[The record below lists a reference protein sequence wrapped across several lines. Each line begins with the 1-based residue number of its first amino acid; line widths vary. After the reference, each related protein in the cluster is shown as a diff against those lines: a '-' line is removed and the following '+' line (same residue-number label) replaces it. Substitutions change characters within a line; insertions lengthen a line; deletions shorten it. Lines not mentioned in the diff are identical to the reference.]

1 MMRCPRCHVATRGTQ
16 RATWTADSS
25 RSLNHAVA
33 TNVTHGDRAPAAHRA
48 VIAGPTLTAARAR
61 AQARS
66 DEPLARRR
74 TPRKA
79 STPARLGHDDN
90 WGNSPAGK
98 WVTEEKKSGRRASKS
113 PPSSRSKSP
122 APAPAR
128 KATASKKKASAKGGA
143 VNVESFYGCAIAVA
157 GDVIAEVGISG
168 RNYDAMRFF
177 AFCLWGAR
185 SAAPVRAPS
194 PRSGP
199 SPRRRRSHPALRPRP
214 VQHPDQVPDVPL
226 EAELQ
231 QEQDG
236 RLRAQGRVQS
246 GAHLAAH
253 RGPLHRLLHHHPRRR
268 ARPRR
273 HHQQGADARSQP
285 PLAAASPHT
294 REPNPRRPR
303 RSWPRASCRCGR
315 RARPTGSSPTR
326 SCSRW

>member
-1 MMRCPRCHVATRGTQ
+1 M
-16 RATWTADSS
+16 
-25 RSLNHAVA
+25 
-33 TNVTHGDRAPAAHRA
+33 
-48 VIAGPTLTAARAR
+48 ARAH

-98 WVTEEKKSGRRASKS
+98 WVTEEKKSGRRANKS

-128 KATASKKKASAKGGA
+128 KAPASKKKASAKGGA

-185 SAAPVRAPS
+185 SVAPS
-194 PRSGP
+194 
-199 SPRRRRSHPALRPRP
+199 A
-214 VQHPDQVPDVPL
+214 
-226 EAELQ
+226 
-231 QEQDG
+231 
-236 RLRAQGRVQS
+236 
-246 GAHLAAH
+246 
-253 RGPLHRLLHHHPRRR
+253 
-268 ARPRR
+268 
-273 HHQQGADARSQP
+273 
-285 PLAAASPHT
+285 
-294 REPNPRRPR
+294 RRPR
-303 RSWPRASCRCGR
+303 APGPRLADAAPTPLSGLVLSNILTKYLTYLSKQSFNKNKMVDSALKAVFNQALISPLIVGSTTR
-315 RARPTGSSPTR
+315 RFML
-326 SCSRW
+326 